1 MMCSADQVR
10 KMSDWKTLFLETKQ
24 APRKLDIALTHYFT
38 EEGEWRGR
46 LGAYLKQRIR
56 PAVYRLIEEEA
67 AGRLWKLL
75 ETGWVMPVILDEA
88 VRQAAE
94 GQKTEMLI
102 LLLRYKATLIR
113 EPELSVD
120 APSPAGAPYKAAL
133 MHEPEQSKTDAENA
147 EAAERPGTENA
158 EAAKRPGTENAEAAE
173 KSEAGKTADICM
185 KIWDLTLLSLMEKYQ
200 VLRVFLGRLE
210 FVPCMGESG
219 QTVFMEAGEKRIR
232 IYYGEEFL
240 IERFRENRGEIE
252 SLLLG
257 MMADFL
263 FPHVEAGSSHQLEE
277 LQKKLSAG
285 VGGGIKGHGGC
296 GCADSERLHIQKR
309 GKIRFREFLRQ
320 FAVAGEEMRI
330 DMESIDY
337 IPYLYGLLHYGNMPF
352 VEPLKYCEVRKLQE
366 LVIAIDTS
374 GSCKT
379 ATVRRFM
386 EEVYGI
392 LSDRENFFDRMN
404 VYILQCDFAVQHTA
418 HITCEQEWQAYLED
432 LVVYGRGD
440 TDFQPVFRYVEN
452 LRREKKLR
460 NLKGLLYFTDG
471 DGIYPEKETDYRT
484 AFIYYKRKER
494 QQRAPEWALQFE
506 LEDL

>member
-1 MMCSADQVR
+1 MTCSADQVR

-24 APRKLDIALTHYFT
+24 ASRKLDIALTHYFT

-67 AGRLWKLL
+67 AERLWKLL
-75 ETGWVMPVILDEA
+75 ETGWVTPVILDEA

-94 GQKTEMLI
+94 GQKTEMLV
-102 LLLRYKATLIR
+102 LLLRYKAALIR

-120 APSPAGAPYKAAL
+120 APPPAGVPYKAAL
-133 MHEPEQSKTDAENA
+133 MHEPEQSKTDAEKSGA
-147 EAAERPGTENA
+147 EEP
-158 EAAKRPGTENAEAAE
+158 
-173 KSEAGKTADICM
+173 EAGKTADICM
-185 KIWDLTLLSLMEKYQ
+185 KIWNLTLLSLMEKYPA
-200 VLRVFLGRLE
+200 LRVFLGRLE

-219 QTVFMEAGEKRIR
+219 RTVFMEAGEKRIR

-240 IERFRENRGEIE
+240 IERFLENRGEIE

-352 VEPLKYCEVRKLQE
+352 VEPLEYCEVRKLQE

-379 ATVRRFM
+379 ETVRRFM

>member
-1 MMCSADQVR
+1 MMCSDDQVR
-10 KMSDWKTLFLETKQ
+10 KMLDWKTLFLETKQ

-94 GQKTEMLI
+94 GRKMEMLV
-102 LLLRYKATLIR
+102 LLLRYKAALIR
-113 EPELSVD
+113 
-120 APSPAGAPYKAAL
+120 
-133 MHEPEQSKTDAENA
+133 EPEQSKTDAENA
-147 EAAERPGTENA
+147 EAAE
-158 EAAKRPGTENAEAAE
+158 RPGTENAEAAE

-219 QTVFMEAGEKRIR
+219 RTIFMEAGEKRIR

-240 IERFRENRGEIE
+240 IERFLENRGEIE
-252 SLLLG
+252 NLLLG

-263 FPHVEAGSSHQLEE
+263 FPHAEAGSSHQLEE

-352 VEPLKYCEVRKLQE
+352 VEPLEYCEVRKLQE

-379 ATVRRFM
+379 ETVRRFM

-418 HITCEQEWQAYLED
+418 HITCEQEWQAYLEN